1 MRVDGIMDKV
11 RLLCEKD
18 SEMMHEFSRRSL
30 RIVHARSLLSVTLSF
45 FSSYLEGNIKKEVD
59 KDGLIIREAAAAYA
73 AGRPAC
79 DLNLEELFEMTK
91 KIDTTFLENLLIP
104 SFTMSVRY
112 SDFADIRI
120 QRIWLIIRTVYAL
133 LMHWPDTASFRD
145 AVTKAFSGE
154 EFRVLVT
161 EILHL
166 YDLETRMLED
176 SIRSPFHKS
185 ISEYLESVYQA
196 MESVKR
202 ELADEY
208 TDIFFGDRT
217 VHA

>member
-1 MRVDGIMDKV
+1 MDKASV
-11 RLLCEKD
+11 LCEKD
-18 SEMMHEFSRRSL
+18 GSMMHEFSRRSL
-30 RIVHARSLLSVTLSF
+30 ELVHTRSLLSRTLSF

-79 DLNLEELFEMTK
+79 DLDLEELFERTK
-91 KIDTTFLENLLIP
+91 EIDKAFLDGLLIP
-104 SFTMSVRY
+104 SFTISVRY

-133 LMHWPDTASFRD
+133 LKNWPDTASFRD
-145 AVTKAFSGE
+145 AVTKAFSGN
-154 EFRVLVT
+154 EFREIIT
-161 EILHL
+161 EILRL

-176 SIRSPFHKS
+176 AIRSPFRKS
-185 ISEYLESVYQA
+185 ISEYLETLYRA
-196 MESVKR
+196 METVKR

-208 TDIFFGDRT
+208 TNMFFGDRT
-217 VHA
+217 IHA